1 MNFEEMSIRELSILV
16 CEARGIEVN
25 EERTKM
31 YIDISKGFECDD
43 ESIFVNVDGNVEYFN
58 INNPSD
64 MMPIVFE
71 NKIAIIEPDVDDGE
85 LWSAGQVYGVCEWHK
100 DKNPLRAAA
109 ICFLKMM
116 EAR

>member
-1 MNFEEMSIRELSILV
+1 MNFEEMSDGELSWKIHH
-16 CEARGIEVN
+16 IIN
-25 EERTKM
+25 N
-31 YIDISKGFECDD
+31 IPKGYATIC
-43 ESIFVNVDGNVEYFN
+43 IFD

-109 ICFLKMM
+109 IFFLKMM